1 MKFPLRI
8 LPFILF
14 FIFCALIQVSFRSL
28 RTLQDKEDRKQT
40 KVLQEIV
47 INRFQ
52 QYLELPLMISNLGAQ
67 FFAGSGNIMKTP
79 YESFTE
85 KIRKA
90 NPEFL
95 GFNIVN
101 PDGVIVRTSPEGE
114 NAKAR
119 GKLTQNFNVLMNSYK
134 SGEPYH
140 FSGPFRLFQ
149 GRQGFVLYVPIIN
162 KTTLMGWYCIV
173 ISSEAFLKTF
183 RLEDFLKLYDLV
195 ILDDETGQ
203 DYFST
208 AISPPEKIRVY
219 SSKTELFGRKI
230 TFKTWRKVEAQTLA
244 FPWYFSIIFS
254 LILSL
259 ASAYIIRLYV
269 QRKRARDQL
278 RNMSILLRITSKE
291 ALSNLIDIH
300 SEFNRLNLPEDEKT
314 EKVSRDIQYLTNLIE
329 QIDLLQTMAQSREV
343 VSNTENEVSG
353 LIQNQLDIFSE
364 VFEKKKIK
372 VIYRP
377 EDFAKVILRT
387 NTWLFENSILSNVF
401 SHLLIYVE
409 SGSTFNI
416 DYDLRGP
423 WHIIVF
429 RVKRMPGSEPSRVIT
444 RRLEVARKVL
454 ELHEGSLKEEKEDG
468 QLVIRLLIPR

>member
-14 FIFCALIQVSFRSL
+14 FIFYALIQVSFRSL
-28 RTLQDKEDRKQT
+28 RTLQEKEDRKQT

-47 INRFQ
+47 VNRFQ
-52 QYLELPLMISNLGAQ
+52 QYLELPLMIANLGAQ
-67 FFAGSGNIMKTP
+67 FVGSGDIMKAP
-79 YESFTE
+79 YESYIGP
-85 KIRKA
+85 IRIS

-95 GFNIVN
+95 GFNIIN
-101 PDGVIVRTSPEGE
+101 PEGVIVRTSPGGE
-114 NAKAR
+114 NAKAL
-119 GKLTQNFNVLMNSYK
+119 GKLTQNYKILMSSFL
-134 SGEPYH
+134 SGDPYH
-140 FSGPFRLFQ
+140 FSSPFRLHQ
-149 GRQGFVLYVPIIN
+149 EQQGFVLYVPMLN
-162 KTTLMGWYCIV
+162 AGKLKGWYALV
-173 ISSEAFLKTF
+173 ISSSAFLKTF

-195 ILDDETGQ
+195 ILDDTSGQ

-208 AISPPEKIRVY
+208 AISPPEGAKVY
-219 SSKTELFGRKI
+219 SSKASIFGRKM
-230 TFKTWRKVEAQTLA
+230 TFKTWRKEEAQTYA
-244 FPWYFSIIFS
+244 FPWYFSVIFS

-259 ASAYIIRLYV
+259 ASAFILRLHG

-300 SEFNRLNLPEDEKT
+300 SDFNRLNLPEDEKT
-314 EKVSRDIQYLTNLIE
+314 ERVSRDIQYLTNLIE

-343 VSNTENEVSG
+343 ITNSENEVSR
-353 LIQNQLDIFSE
+353 LIQNQLENFAE
-364 VFEKKKIK
+364 VMDRKNIK

-377 EDFAKVILRT
+377 EDFAKVVLRT

-401 SHLLIYVE
+401 SHLLIFIE
-409 SGSTFNI
+409 PGSTLNI
-416 DYDLRGP
+416 EHDLRGP
-423 WHIIVF
+423 WQIIIF
-429 RVKRMPGSEPSRVIT
+429 RIKRMPGSEPSRVIT

-454 ELHEGSLKEEKEDG
+454 ELHEGSLKEEKEDD

>member
-28 RTLQDKEDRKQT
+28 RTLQEKEDRKQA

-67 FFAGSGNIMKTP
+67 FFSGSGDIMKTP

-85 KIRKA
+85 NIRKA

-95 GFNIVN
+95 GFNIIN
-101 PDGVIVRTSPEGE
+101 PEGVIVRTSPEGE
-114 NAKAR
+114 NARAR
-119 GKLTQNFNVLMNSYK
+119 GKVTQNYKVLQDSYK
-134 SGEPYH
+134 AGEPYL

-149 GRQGFVLYVPIIN
+149 ERQGFVLYVPIIQRD
-162 KTTLMGWYCIV
+162 KLLGWYSIV

-183 RLEDFLKLYDLV
+183 RLEDFLKLYDLI
-195 ILDDETGQ
+195 ILDDKSGL

-208 AISPPEKIRVY
+208 AISPPEGTKVY
-219 SSKTELFGRKI
+219 LSKAELFGRKI
-230 TFKTWRKVEAQTLA
+230 TFKTWRKEEAQTLA
-244 FPWYFSIIFS
+244 FPWYFSIIFA
-254 LILSL
+254 LILSI
-259 ASAYIIRLYV
+259 ASAFMLRLHD

-300 SEFNRLNLPEDEKT
+300 SDFNRLKLPEDEKT
-314 EKVSRDIQYLTNLIE
+314 ERVSRDIHYLTNLIE

-343 VSNTENEVSG
+343 ITSTEIEVSH
-353 LIQNQLDIFSE
+353 LIQNQLENFGE
-364 VFEKKKIK
+364 VLAKKNIK

-377 EDFAKVILRT
+377 EDFAKVILRA

-401 SHLLIYVE
+401 SHLLIYIE
-409 SGSTFNI
+409 SGSTLNVE
-416 DYDLRGP
+416 YDLRGP

-429 RVKRMPGSEPSRVIT
+429 RIKRTQGSEPSRVIT

-454 ELHEGSLKEEKEDG
+454 ELHDGSLKEEKEDG
-468 QLVIRLLIPR
+468 LLVIRLLIPR